1 MEDELTRLKKSYL
14 RTLTDFDEALDK
26 IIRIGERVRRRQ
38 RKDSFQKKKYK
49 QKKKQGAVR
58 LTVLQD
64 FGYNNKSVTNFPH
77 PAIK

>member
-14 RTLTDFDEALDK
+14 RTLTDFDEALNK

-49 QKKKQGAVR
+49 QKKK
-58 LTVLQD
+58 
-64 FGYNNKSVTNFPH
+64 
-77 PAIK
+77 